1 MHHLFGDSHI
11 HWINN
16 TNITKHLFSAG
27 SAMGLNNPNSVSGY
41 QNKFLEIYKNIPE
54 SEKIILKFGQVD
66 TEFVYYIK
74 LASNNNLSFV
84 DFANDSITKYFNF
97 IINNLDI
104 SRITIMSIYPPVVND
119 KDFPIALTDLHF
131 MDNSFKNEIN
141 NKLKNINLPNI
152 YERTKYNKIYNEILY
167 NKCKEHSL
175 KFIDMFSMLIN
186 DQLVTSYVNHNIRD
200 HHLTN
205 TSGVKLINEFINNI
219 FIKDITK

>member
-84 DFANDSITKYFNF
+84 DFANDSITKYFN
-97 IINNLDI
+97 LLK
-104 SRITIMSIYPPVVND
+104 SR
-119 KDFPIALTDLHF
+119 
-131 MDNSFKNEIN
+131 
-141 NKLKNINLPNI
+141 NKLREQDIIWAKICKDMGWKFYSSEKN
-152 YERTKYNKIYNEILY
+152 
-167 NKCKEHSL
+167 
-175 KFIDMFSMLIN
+175 
-186 DQLVTSYVNHNIRD
+186 
-200 HHLTN
+200 
-205 TSGVKLINEFINNI
+205 
-219 FIKDITK
+219 